1 MESPS
6 RINMDS
12 TELTKQKVIEMI
24 TKKYR
29 HKIEFYGTDLKKSYV
44 KAGFVSVAASL
55 LVLLSTTESRP
66 FDLVTTAF
74 AQDNDSTR
82 RNASTLLPSPAAT
95 TTTDGLNSTLVDFAS
110 NIEQI
115 SGHLNAAVMNKEA
128 GNNTL
133 AKAHT
138 LHPIAEIYSSIEPQI
153 TNANATL
160 NETLSTNLNQLSQMV
175 ITSSAKEFDTQSKK
189 ISGLLNQTIKQV
201 IPSATTDNSTFKLGV
216 VSNLLSIA
224 GEEYGEAVENGS
236 IKEIVEYQDGQAF
249 ITRAED
255 VFMQAS
261 STTIPQEMDP
271 EVQETKQFFSDINNS
286 IQNKSNPEVIDK
298 SIGAIIHE
306 ISEIT
311 GISKESLGGQT
322 AGTESGKII
331 SEIRGLLNQTVEA
344 YRQQNY
350 AEAQALATTAY
361 IDNFEFI
368 ETPLA
373 EKDEALME
381 NTEVMLR
388 EQLRQLIQNKVS
400 LEELQQHI
408 DKIKINLDKAAIL
421 IG

>member
-1 MESPS
+1 
-6 RINMDS
+6 MDS

-29 HKIEFYGTDLKKSYV
+29 HKIEFYGTDLKKLYV

-55 LVLLSTTESRP
+55 LVLLSTTESPP
-66 FDLVTTAF
+66 FDPTMTAF

-82 RNASTLLPSPAAT
+82 RNTSTLLPSPAAT
-95 TTTDGLNSTLVDFAS
+95 TTNGLNSTLVDFAS

-115 SGHLNAAVMNKEA
+115 RGHLNAAGMNKEA

-175 ITSSAKEFDTQSKK
+175 NTSSAEEFDTQSKK

-201 IPSATTDNSTFKLGV
+201 IPSTTADNSTFKLGV

-255 VFMQAS
+255 MFTQAS
-261 STTIPQEMDP
+261 YTIPQEMDS
-271 EVQETKQFFSDINNS
+271 EIQETKQFFSDINNS
-286 IQNKSNPEVIDK
+286 IQNKSSPEVVDK

-311 GISKESLGGQT
+311 GISKESLGSET
-322 AGTESGKII
+322 AGTDSGEII
-331 SEIRGLLNQTVEA
+331 SEIRSLLNQTVEA

-350 AEAQALATTAY
+350 AEAEALATTAY
-361 IDNFEFI
+361 LDNFEFI

-400 LEELQQHI
+400 AEELQQHI
-408 DKIKINLDKAAIL
+408 DKIKINLDKTAIL